1 VAFATAF
8 VITAVALGWETK
20 SEQFVTFKVKEPEIV
35 KSARHV
41 QAAPPEIKR
50 AHVWL
55 LDPLHRKS
63 FPLHVPD
70 G

>member
-1 VAFATAF
+1 VVLATAF
-8 VITAVALGWETK
+8 VIAGVALGWETK

-41 QAAPPEIKR
+41 QVAPPEIKK

-55 LDPLHRKS
+55 LDPLHRES
-63 FPLHVPD
+63 FPAHVPD